1 MTPRKPLSPAV
12 RALATPRG
20 WAARLALLALLAA
33 LPAQARWT
41 HFSPVQAPLDQP
53 LRLEFLDPEGMGTPG
68 SALLFLDVDGRSLDP
83 LPAAELGAGRVV
95 FQVPAG
101 LLQGRELTYRVEIR
115 HDLEAERL
123 PASGGWRVTLAPES
137 ELALV
142 NLLSEPE
149 AEEGGEALLAFSAL
163 DDRVDLASA
172 ELWIDGARVSGLEA
186 DAWLVTWRGPLPAG
200 PHAVELRLKDRQG
213 RELQPQRL
221 TLSVRGTEA
230 VPTGWEASAWEEFNM
245 DYLDSRADAQWQRY
259 HAGQLRFRAWRGQGE
274 DAWTLKGRLLLS
286 GQDFES
292 DELQPQSRLT
302 LDLTRKGLLLGVGD
316 RQPEYASLLL
326 TGTRVRGGE
335 LGLEL
340 RDFGLRVVGGRSQEA
355 RDPVFGS
362 TPGNVAFTGAFAR
375 DLYALDLRMGR
386 RGGLVEGGLSVLKV
400 KDDVESIDALPPAA
414 WFAAG
419 DSLARVS
426 PEDNLALGAR
436 LDLNAFR
443 GRFTGRNQ
451 VAFSLHNSDISDG
464 AWTKEDI
471 EDLGGT
477 WEDLPDP
484 SSFEDL
490 ITINEYF
497 SPMDLVDGD
506 VLNSL
511 ALLSNWQL
519 ATGPNELLL
528 DFRRVG
534 GAYRSL
540 GNRFLTPDRQE
551 LRLTDRVRLLR
562 NQLYLDLGLGLTT
575 DNLDGQYDASV
586 GTTGRA
592 SLSMGLGWYPKG
604 RDLQVRL
611 AVENQNEEN
620 ESLDLLADNPTNEEQ
635 LNAESQSIQGAL
647 TQVRLGVSGSL
658 DWLARRHQWS
668 LNLVQQGYGDDVGRV
683 VDAADAVLRMDR
695 SYASTQLGL
704 GWQVN
709 LSPRLRLDTGLSVF
723 SSDYDDAGMTDY
735 GYWSLRGSLGR
746 NWLGGRLAGALRAQF
761 QDVGSESAGTTQ
773 DFTRLDLGG
782 EVDWSWRTGMSLAT
796 RLDWQSWTGDR
807 DDSFLKVWLRLT
819 QDF

>member
-1 MTPRKPLSPAV
+1 MTPRKPAFPA
-12 RALATPRG
+12 LRG
-20 WAARLALLALLAA
+20 LVSRLAMLALLAA

-41 HFSPVQAPLDQP
+41 HFAPVQAPLDQP
-53 LRLEFLDPEGMGTPG
+53 LRLEFLDPEGMATPG
-68 SALLFLDVDGRSLDP
+68 SALLFLDLDGRTLDP
-83 LPAAELGAGRVV
+83 VPAAELGAGRVV

-101 LLQGRELTYRVEIR
+101 LLQGRELSYRVEIR
-115 HDLEAERL
+115 HDQEDVRL
-123 PASGGWRVTLAPES
+123 PASGSWRVTLAPES
-137 ELALV
+137 DLALV
-142 NLLSEPE
+142 NLLSDPT

-172 ELWIDGARVSGLEA
+172 QLWIDGSPVSGLEA
-186 DAWLVTWRGPLPAG
+186 DAWLVTWRGELPAG

-213 RELQPQRL
+213 RDLQPQRL
-221 TLSVRGTEA
+221 TLSVRGA
-230 VPTGWEASAWEEFNM
+230 QSVPVGWEASAWEEFNM
-245 DYLDSRADAQWQRY
+245 DFLDSRANAQWQRY

-286 GQDFES
+286 GQDVES

-316 RQPEYASLLL
+316 RQPEYTPLLL

-335 LGLEL
+335 LGLDL

-355 RDPVFGS
+355 RDPVFGAAA
-362 TPGNVAFTGAFAR
+362 GDLRFVGAFAR
-375 DLYALDLRMGR
+375 DLYAMDLRLGR
-386 RGGLVEGGLSVLKV
+386 RGGLVEGGFSVLKV
-400 KDDVESIDALPPAA
+400 KDDVESISARPPAA
-414 WFAAG
+414 WGA

-436 LDLNAFR
+436 LDVNAFR

-451 VAFSLHNSDISDG
+451 AAFSLHNSDISGG

-471 EDLGGT
+471 EELGGN

-484 SSFEDL
+484 SSFENI

-497 SPMDLVDGD
+497 SPMDLADGD

-519 ATGPNELLL
+519 STGPNELLL

-575 DNLDGQYDASV
+575 DNLDGQFDGGV
-586 GTTGRA
+586 GTTGRGTV
-592 SLSMGLGWYPKG
+592 SLGLGWYPKG

-611 AVENQNEEN
+611 GLENQTEAN
-620 ESLDLLADNPTNEEQ
+620 ESLDLLEDDATAAET
-635 LNAESQSIQGAL
+635 LNAESQYIEGTL
-647 TQVRLGVSGSL
+647 NQVRLGVSGSL

-668 LNLVQQGYGDDVGRV
+668 VNLVQQGYGDDVGQV
-683 VDAADAVLRMDR
+683 LDDSLDVLRMDR

-709 LSPRLRLDTGLSVF
+709 LGPRLRLDTGLSVY

-746 NWLGGRLAGALRAQF
+746 NWLGGRLNGALRAQF
-761 QDVGSESAGTTQ
+761 QDVGSESAGLAQ

-782 EVDWSWRTGMSLAT
+782 EVDWTWRTGMSLST
-796 RLDWQSWTGDR
+796 RLDWQSWAGDR
-807 DDSFLKVWLRLT
+807 DDSFLKVLLRLS